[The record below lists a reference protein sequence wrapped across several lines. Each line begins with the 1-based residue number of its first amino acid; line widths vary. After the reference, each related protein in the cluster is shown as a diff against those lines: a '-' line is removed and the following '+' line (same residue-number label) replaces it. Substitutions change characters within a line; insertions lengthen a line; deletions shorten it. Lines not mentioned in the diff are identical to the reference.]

1 MSLQKLPTI
10 NRSLAALSFAL
21 VCIVLSALC
30 AVSPAQ
36 AAKDSKPITLRI
48 GEEKVIWTG
57 RIKDVSIGNDQVID
71 VKPHPDGS
79 KIIVFGLKEGYS
91 SLTAGSM
98 SFDVNVVGD
107 IEQLRRDV
115 AALVMDIP
123 GVEVVRMGDRVV
135 MDGVVKRRD
144 DLERVQAL
152 VEAKSKVLHS
162 LVLLDERDIVR
173 KAQIQ
178 LKFQVLEI
186 SRSRDH
192 NIGIDWSSGP
202 VRVVLDTVSYI
213 QFGPSELQASFVD
226 PNDPLGTVRKPDDLL
241 NFQST
246 ADIRRVLDQDFFTTV
261 SGEEVTFMR
270 GQELIFSTSG
280 GLESRFLVKET
291 GLSVTATPVIDD
303 DGDIDLRIEIHFSTV
318 GEREFGGTIP
328 ALNTQRHKA
337 HVQLREGQ
345 SFALSGFFRRDKGRT
360 ISGLPGLKDIPGLGV
375 LFGSRA
381 WQKGETDGIIVLTP
395 VLLDPDRR
403 GMRKT
408 IKETLDIYDAADVKW

>member
-1 MSLQKLPTI
+1 MSSQTTSVSRRP
-10 NRSLAALSFAL
+10 RSALLLSL
-21 VCIVLSALC
+21 VCLLLTSLCSADL
-30 AVSPAQ
+30 AEAR
-36 AAKDSKPITLRI
+36 SKKKITLQV
-48 GEEKVIWTG
+48 GEERVLYIG
-57 RIKDVSIGNDQVID
+57 RVKDVSLGNPQVID
-71 VKPHPDGS
+71 AKAHPDGKS
-79 KIIVFGLKEGYS
+79 VIIFGLKEGYS
-91 SLTAGSM
+91 SLTAGRM
-98 SFDVNVVGD
+98 SFEVNVVGD

-115 AALVMDIP
+115 AALVTDIP
-123 GVEVVRMGDRVV
+123 GVEVVRMGDRIVI
-135 MDGVVKRRD
+135 DGVVKRRD
-144 DLERVQAL
+144 DLERIQDL
-152 VEAKSKVLHS
+152 VSAKKKVLHS

-178 LKFQVLEI
+178 LKFQVLEV
-186 SRSRDH
+186 SRTRGH

-202 VRVVLDTVSYI
+202 VRVVLDAVSYI

-226 PNDPLGTVRKPDDLL
+226 PQDPLGTVRKPDDLL

-261 SGEEVTFMR
+261 SGEEVFFMR
-270 GQELIFSTSG
+270 GKELIFSTNG
-280 GLESRFLVKET
+280 GLDNSFLVKEV
-291 GLSVTATPVIDD
+291 GLKVTCTPVVDE
-303 DGDIDLRIEIHFSTV
+303 DGDIDLKIEIHFSTV
-318 GEREFGGTIP
+318 GERQFEGTVP
-328 ALNTQRHKA
+328 AINSQKHKA

-360 ISGLPGLKDIPGLGV
+360 LSGLPGLKDIPGLGV

-395 VLLDPDRR
+395 VLIDPDRR